1 MPLDVKKL
9 KFNKGFAL
17 YGVVAILLIYFL
29 STYDLGELT
38 STLLIIGIVWV
49 TIYAL
54 LVKKM
59 F

>member
-1 MPLDVKKL
+1 M

-17 YGVVAILLIYFL
+17 YGVVGVLLILFL
-29 STYDLGELT
+29 SMYDLGELT
-38 STLLIIGIVWV
+38 STLLIISIVWV
-49 TIYAL
+49 MIYAL

>member
-1 MPLDVKKL
+1 M

-17 YGVVAILLIYFL
+17 YGVVGILLIYFL
-29 STYDLGELT
+29 STYDLGELA